1 MTHVMNA
8 HVSFGSQPQ
17 YRPHA
22 SCAQIAPA
30 MTANVHTGNANWIVR
45 YASVSNVAALGKRD
59 RNPVERPSRS
69 GASSS
74 LTRSAGAP
82 SSFVVPPTYAAPTVL
97 PAYAVATR
105 RSERSF
111 TKYRTVK
118 MNDSAKRL
126 EPVMAAITWILIQ
139 YELSAGTSGPAG
151 AYRKRAVASA
161 RTPPPSAKPPT

>member
-45 YASVSNVAALGKRD
+45 YASVSNVAALGMRE
-59 RNPVERPSRS
+59 RNPLEGFSAA

-74 LTRSAGAP
+74 LTRSRGAP
-82 SSFVVPPTYAAPTVL
+82 SDSSVVVPPMYAAPTVL
-97 PAYAVATR
+97 PAYAVAAR
-105 RSERSF
+105 RSDRSF
-111 TKYRTVK
+111 TR
-118 MNDSAKRL
+118 
-126 EPVMAAITWILIQ
+126 
-139 YELSAGTSGPAG
+139 
-151 AYRKRAVASA
+151 
-161 RTPPPSAKPPT
+161 